1 MINVRTMSESFLQS
15 LDGSA
20 QSSPDPVSTLELPVG
35 VQNGYVPGHGV
46 SLDGGEGCC
55 RRLSGTDIIDCTA
68 CLEEEWVSFNDSLT
82 PEERDCAR
90 KILTIVRS
98 GGEHGVGKAQLR
110 VRSVLCCVKF
120 VHIY

>member
-1 MINVRTMSESFLQS
+1 MISVRTMPESFLRS
-15 LDGSA
+15 LDESA
-20 QSSPDPVSTLELPVG
+20 QSSPDPVSSLELPASAP
-35 VQNGYVPGHGV
+35 NGYVLGHGG
-46 SLDGGEGCC
+46 SLDGSEGCC

-90 KILTIVRS
+90 KVLAVVRN

-110 VRSVLCCVKF
+110 VRRALS
-120 VHIY
+120 

>member
-1 MINVRTMSESFLQS
+1 MISVRTMSESFVRS
-15 LDGSA
+15 LDESV
-20 QSSPDPVSTLELPVG
+20 QSSPDPVSALELPASVP
-35 VQNGYVPGHGV
+35 NGHIPGHGG

-90 KILTIVRS
+90 KVLGVVRN
-98 GGEHGVGKAQLR
+98 GGEHGVGKAQLQ
-110 VRSVLCCVKF
+110 VRSVLS
-120 VHIY
+120 